1 MGGEGAH
8 EGGGGYSD
16 KAFLLKLAGG
26 VGGAVQASLPL
37 AWFFVACSLWTRL
50 GR

>member
-1 MGGEGAH
+1 MRVEVGTQT
-8 EGGGGYSD
+8 
-16 KAFLLKLAGG
+16 AFLLKLAGG

-37 AWFFVACSLWTRL
+37 VWFFVACSLWTHL